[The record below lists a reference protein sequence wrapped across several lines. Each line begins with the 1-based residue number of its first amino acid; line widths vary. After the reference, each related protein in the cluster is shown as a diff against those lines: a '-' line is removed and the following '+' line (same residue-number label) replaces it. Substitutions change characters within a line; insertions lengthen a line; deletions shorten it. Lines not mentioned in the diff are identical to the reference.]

1 MLSLRTFGSIDLTA
15 HDGRPVE
22 ELLAQ
27 PKRLAVLA
35 YLAVARQEFHRRDTL
50 LALFWPAMTESSA
63 RDSLNQSVRQIRR
76 HCGHEVI
83 LSRGA
88 DELTVNRAELRC
100 DAVEFQRLIK
110 LGEFEAAATLYRGE
124 FLSGFHIDASVEF
137 DEWLE
142 HERRE
147 LKRL

>member
-35 YLAVARQEFHRRDTL
+35 YLALPRQEFHRRDTL
-50 LALFWPAMTESSA
+50 LALFWPDMTESSA

-76 HCGHEVI
+76 HCG
-83 LSRGA
+83 
-88 DELTVNRAELRC
+88 
-100 DAVEFQRLIK
+100 
-110 LGEFEAAATLYRGE
+110 
-124 FLSGFHIDASVEF
+124 
-137 DEWLE
+137 
-142 HERRE
+142 
-147 LKRL
+147 